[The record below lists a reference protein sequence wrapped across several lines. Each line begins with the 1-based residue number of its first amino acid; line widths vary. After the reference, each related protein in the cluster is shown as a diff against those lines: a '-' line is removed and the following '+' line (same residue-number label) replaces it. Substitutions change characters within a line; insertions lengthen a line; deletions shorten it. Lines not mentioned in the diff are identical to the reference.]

1 MAALLRHTVGGDDG
15 GKGLPLINWNKE
27 HGDLRIAHFLGMHS
41 LQIFPLFG
49 YYIATSSKTTIT
61 FAAFYV
67 GLVVAVLVQA
77 LMGLP
82 LF

>member
-1 MAALLRHTVGGDDG
+1 MHT
-15 GKGLPLINWNKE
+15 
-27 HGDLRIAHFLGMHS
+27 

-49 YYIATSSKTTIT
+49 YYIASSTKSMIA
-61 FAAFYV
+61 FALIYA
-67 GLVVAVLVQA
+67 GLVIGVLVQA